1 MAVVVVLA
9 VILLAMVGHSSGAWC
24 VCREGL
30 SEAMLQKTLDYA
42 CGAGADCGPI
52 HQNGPCFNPNTVKS
66 HCSYAVNSFFQK
78 KGQSQGTCDFAG
90 TATVSASDPSYTSC
104 PFPASASGSG
114 TTTPVTTTPS
124 TRVPTT
130 TNTRPYTSST
140 GGGLGIPS
148 GIPDYTDP
156 SSAFKLQNPRA
167 NTFFLSGVLVLS
179 HDQLPKTTAGDFPGL
194 ITFIPSSSTSL
205 LSFYLISDWID
216 HVAPSLMEALITSR
230 VVPLR
235 ILCRKLSSVSAD
247 FSCLE
252 FKRYPCRSGRVS
264 VMNHPKLLRPVTASL
279 QPQELSALGHEGNV
293 VPSNEIMDL
302 WRDVEAVCF
311 DVDSTVCVD
320 EGIDE
325 LAEFCGAGKAV
336 AEWTARAMGG
346 SVPFEE
352 ALAARLSLFKPSL
365 SKVEEYLQK
374 RPPRL
379 SPGIEELVKKLRANK
394 IDVYLISGG
403 FRQMINP
410 VASILGIPREN
421 IFANNILFGNSGEFV
436 GFDENEPTS
445 RSGGKAKAVQQIRKA
460 RLYKTM
466 AMIGDGATDLEA
478 RKPGGAD
485 LFICYAGVQLR
496 EAVAA
501 QADWLIFKFEP
512 LLNSLD

>member
-1 MAVVVVLA
+1 MSERKKIDDLSYKLQ
-9 VILLAMVGHSSGAWC
+9 LLSMKNVSKEKIQVAHFTLMRLCVGGTWC

-78 KGQSQGTCDFAG
+78 KRQSQGTCDFAG
-90 TATVSASDPSYTSC
+90 TATVSASDPSYTTC
-104 PFPASASGSG
+104 AFPASSSGSG
-114 TTTPVTTTPS
+114 TMTPVTTTPS

-130 TNTRPYTSST
+130 TNTRPYTVTPST
-140 GGGLGIPS
+140 GGGLGIP
-148 GIPDYTDP
+148 
-156 SSAFKLQNPRA
+156 
-167 NTFFLSGVLVLS
+167 
-179 HDQLPKTTAGDFPGL
+179 AGG
-194 ITFIPSSSTSL
+194 
-205 LSFYLISDWID
+205 
-216 HVAPSLMEALITSR
+216 LMEALLTSR
-230 VVPLR
+230 AVPVQVP
-235 ILCRKLSSVSAD
+235 CRKLSSLSD
-247 FSCLE
+247 DLSCLE
-252 FKRYPCRSGRVS
+252 LRRYPCRRGGVS
-264 VMNHPKLLRPVTASL
+264 IMSHPRLVRLVTASV
-279 QPQELSALGHEGNV
+279 QPQRVSALGHQGNTA
-293 VPSNEIMDL
+293 PSKEILDL
-302 WRDVEAVCF
+302 WRNVEAVCF

-365 SKVEEYLQK
+365 SKVDEYLEK
-374 RPPRL
+374 TPPRL
-379 SPGIEELVKKLRANK
+379 SPGIEELVKKLRDNK

-421 IFANNILFGNSGEFV
+421 IFANNLLFGNSGEFV
-436 GFDENEPTS
+436 GFDEKEPTS
-445 RSGGKAKAVQQIRKA
+445 RSGGKAKAVQHIRKGSS
-460 RLYKTM
+460 YKTM
-466 AMIGDGATDLEA
+466 VMIGDGATDLERSISNEQLTKLIHLQA
-478 RKPGGAD
+478 RIPGGGD

-501 QADWLIFKFEP
+501 QADWLIFNFEP
-512 LLNSLD
+512 LINSLD